1 LRLMKLAEKFN
12 KPVVTL
18 IDTPGAFPGLEA
30 EERGQGEAIARN
42 LMEMA
47 VLKVPVICVIIGE
60 GASGGALGIAIGDKV
75 MMLENSWY
83 SVISP
88 ENCSTILW
96 KTWEN
101 KERAAEVLKLTSTEM
116 YKNKL
121 IDGVIK
127 EPLGGAHQDPV
138 AMAATLKKQLLKDL
152 KILKERNVDE
162 LVTERI
168 NKFCSMG
175 VVIEE

>member
-1 LRLMKLAEKFN
+1 MRIAEKFN

-42 LMEMA
+42 LLEMSI
-47 VLKVPVICVIIGE
+47 LKVPIICVIIGE
-60 GASGGALGIAIGDKV
+60 GASGGALGIGIGDKV

-101 KERAAEVLKLTSTEM
+101 KEKAAEVLKLTSVDM
-116 YKNKL
+116 FKNKL

-127 EPLGGAHQDPV
+127 EPLGGAHQDP
-138 AMAATLKKQLLKDL
+138 ATMAATLKKQLIKDL
-152 KILKERNVDE
+152 KALKEKNVDE
-162 LVTERI
+162 LVSERI
-168 NKFCSMG
+168 EKFCSMG
-175 VVIEE
+175 VVNDN